1 MSTNLIGL
9 EPPLPL
15 LLLLLPLPLLLLL
28 LSPLLLQPVWR
39 VKLRRYQCV
48 QNRRVTKQARD

>member
-1 MSTNLIGL
+1 LIGL